1 MDQNVNSK
9 LITSVLPNGTG
20 IPLVKLLKEET
31 GISTGNVSNS
41 RGTGTPAGNDFGDWV
56 EVDVLEVVVD
66 TDRADEIFN
75 FIYEKAG
82 IGKGEH
88 GFMMQSTLL
97 RSTKF
102 SLPDLPKE
110 GEL

>member
-1 MDQNVNSK
+1 MDQNLNSK

-82 IGKGEH
+82 IREGNH
-88 GFMMQSTLL
+88 GFITQQTL
-97 RSTKF
+97 TQATNF
-102 SLPDLPKE
+102 SLPDLPE
-110 GEL
+110 ED

>member
-31 GISTGNVSNS
+31 GLSTGNVSNS

-56 EVDVLEVVVD
+56 EVDVLDVVVD
-66 TDRADEIFN
+66 TDRADEIFK

-82 IGKGEH
+82 IGEGNH
-88 GFMMQSTLL
+88 GFMIQQSLVG
-97 RSTKF
+97 STNF
-102 SLPDLPKE
+102 SLPDLPE
-110 GEL
+110 EE